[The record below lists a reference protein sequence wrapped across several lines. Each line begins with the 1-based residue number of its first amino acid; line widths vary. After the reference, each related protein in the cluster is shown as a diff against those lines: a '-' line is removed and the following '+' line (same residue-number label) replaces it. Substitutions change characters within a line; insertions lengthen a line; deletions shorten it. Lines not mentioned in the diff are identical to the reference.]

1 MTGPVESILGVTPAD
16 VIERM
21 RTHMPRRFTVAD
33 GEVCAQGVIFDI
45 NPVTG
50 RANAVSRVEF

>member
-1 MTGPVESILGVTPAD
+1 
-16 VIERM
+16 M